1 MKTILLGK
9 GGDQPFD
16 IEQQG
21 VSREHA
27 QLTIGD
33 DGIWTLADLDSS
45 NGTYIR
51 NEQGEWERV
60 AKKNISPDTFI
71 CLGPDNANGC
81 KFFARHVDNPNDYSA
96 DFNYLEDIE
105 QEIDD
110 KLEKAEQRAKVIR
123 KLIALVSGVALVGSF
138 VVPGDGLRMLLLRV
152 GSLVSMVSTLF
163 FDPNKDKKRLKAL
176 RDKLFDCPNPAC
188 SHTLTAKEVQN
199 RRCSKCKV
207 QG

>member
-9 GGDQPFD
+9 AGNQPFD

-27 QLTIGD
+27 SITIDD
-33 DGIWTLADLDSS
+33 DGQWTISDLDSS
-45 NGTYIR
+45 NGTFIR
-51 NEQGEWERV
+51 NEHGDWERV
-60 AKKNISPDTFI
+60 AKKKITPDTFI

-81 KFFARHVDNPNDYSA
+81 KFFAHHVEYPNDYSS
-96 DFNYLEDIE
+96 DFNYLEDWAQDIGD
-105 QEIDD
+105 Q
-110 KLEKAEQRAKVIR
+110 LEKAEQKAKVIR
-123 KLIALVSGVALVGSF
+123 KVIALVSGIALIGSF
-138 VVPGDGLRMLLLRV
+138 VVPGDDIRMLLLRV

-163 FDPNKDKKRLKAL
+163 FDPAKDKKRIKSL

-188 SHTLTAKEVQN
+188 SHSLSKKEVDN
-199 RRCSKCKV
+199 RRCSKCKA